1 MCNSH
6 RQEGKRS
13 NSFPADT
20 EHRQTSIT
28 TTVCSLGEETYNEF
42 WSGIQFQE
50 SGVLAQY
57 MRNLLADMLKVTPPV
72 PRSIQ
77 RAYFALVKNQ
87 VISSSYAQ
95 SDEDFINDKFASE
108 LVDVERL
115 SLQPLSE
122 DLDRN

>member
-1 MCNSH
+1 M
-6 RQEGKRS
+6 
-13 NSFPADT
+13 
-20 EHRQTSIT
+20 
-28 TTVCSLGEETYNEF
+28 
-42 WSGIQFQE
+42 
-50 SGVLAQY
+50 LAQY